1 MAATQPSRHPSSA
14 LGWAGFAVAG
24 GGLVACALGS
34 ERWEQAPGWAVAL
47 ALVGLAE
54 VGWALAS
61 LATQRALLPRPTVAA
76 LLATGAAWP
85 VAIAQD
91 VAPGAA
97 GSVSPTSGALTSA
110 DVVLTV
116 LHLVGAAGVAALAR
130 SRGGG
135 RAARPKGAGRTVL
148 AWAVPAVA
156 TAALVTPGLAATQ
169 AGALAQPHGV
179 HGVPVHPPGPGT
191 PEVGTPEVGPMPA
204 RPHAGH

>member
-1 MAATQPSRHPSSA
+1 MAATRPSRNPSSA
-14 LGWAGFAVAG
+14 LGWAAFAVAG
-24 GGLVACALGS
+24 GGLVACALGE
-34 ERWEQAPGWAVAL
+34 ERWQQAPGWAVTL
-47 ALVGLAE
+47 AVVGLAE

-61 LATQRALLPRPTVAA
+61 LAAQRALLPRPTVAA

-91 VAPGAA
+91 VAPGSA
-97 GSVSPTSGALTSA
+97 GTVTGTSGALTSA
-110 DVVLTV
+110 DVVLT
-116 LHLVGAAGVAALAR
+116 LRHHVGAAGVAALAR
-130 SRGGG
+130 GRG

-148 AWAVPAVA
+148 AWAVPAVT

-179 HGVPVHPPGPGT
+179 HGVPAHPSEPGT
-191 PEVGTPEVGPMPA
+191 PEVGPPPT

>member
-1 MAATQPSRHPSSA
+1 MGAARPSRHPSSA

-61 LATQRALLPRPTVAA
+61 LATRRALLPRPTLAA
-76 LLATGAAWP
+76 LLATGATWP

-97 GSVSPTSGALTSA
+97 GTVSASGALTGA
-110 DVVLTV
+110 DVALTL

-130 SRGGG
+130 G
-135 RAARPKGAGRTVL
+135 RARATRPKGAGRTVL
-148 AWAVPAVA
+148 AWAVPALA

-179 HGVPVHPPGPGT
+179 HGVPVHPPGPGS
-191 PEVGTPEVGPMPA
+191 PEVGTPEVGPEPA